1 MAEAGGTV
9 DDKTIPETLAG
20 LRALL
25 RAINEGRMS
34 CSPGYRNRLEGA
46 VVALEALNDGPSN
59 DRLEDDSS
67 GS

>member
-9 DDKTIPETLAG
+9 DDKTIPEILAG

-25 RAINEGRMS
+25 RAINEGQMS

-46 VVALEALNDGPSN
+46 VIALEALNDGPSN
-59 DRLEDDSS
+59 DRLRDNLS
-67 GS
+67 